1 MRLPWLGCCVRL
13 PGLCFLLFPVLSP
26 TLTGMPCPPPWFCL
40 SLVSG
45 LVSQLASHVGW
56 DAVSVFWVCLQNF
69 ICDFVQLF
77 GVYGG
82 VITPYCDGTMLLK
95 QIESE
100 TCWLKPS
107 AIFNLSPVKVHSCFH
122 TYLYPRL
129 PFSKP
134 YCTATPVH
142 QR

>member
-82 VITPYCDGTMLLK
+82 VIFSHAVRAMTAQTVVPSHFTVRRGRCPLSAAQAYRHIGRLRGLLFFF
-95 QIESE
+95 
-100 TCWLKPS
+100 C
-107 AIFNLSPVKVHSCFH
+107 A
-122 TYLYPRL
+122 
-129 PFSKP
+129 
-134 YCTATPVH
+134 
-142 QR
+142 